1 MVCSLTLPMYVCGA
15 RVKGRK
21 EKNGEC
27 KRDQERMRVR
37 REMKK
42 KPEKE
47 ATETTKRYKNA
58 DY

>member
-1 MVCSLTLPMYVCGA
+1 MCACVN
-15 RVKGRK
+15 RR
-21 EKNGEC
+21 ERKNGEC
-27 KRDQERMRVR
+27 KRDQERIHVR

-47 ATETTKRYKNA
+47 ATETMKRYKNV